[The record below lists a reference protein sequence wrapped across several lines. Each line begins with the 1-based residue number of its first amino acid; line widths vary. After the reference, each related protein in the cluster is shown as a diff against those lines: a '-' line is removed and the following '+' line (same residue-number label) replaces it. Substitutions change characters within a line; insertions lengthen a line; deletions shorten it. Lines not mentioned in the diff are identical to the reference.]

1 MTYLRM
7 IAAFLPYWNGERIPR
22 GIQTLRKQPVTCL
35 LNQNKTTKDKVEKSR
50 DMTSTQTEIV
60 ATYHGIEVPNAPH
73 LGSTMIANMNEG
85 SYERRE
91 VQSALNF
98 IKKGDRVVE
107 MGAGAGVVGAIA
119 AKNCAPAK
127 IVSFEANHKLI
138 PHVKALYKH
147 NKIQSKIEVR
157 NKIVLSEPTPPKTVE
172 VFIWEDFPG
181 SGMSLTEG
189 QDRTKKVSV
198 PVATWDEIRK
208 KVKPTVLLMTIE
220 GAELEFFRHADLSG
234 IRVIIAELHRH
245 IYHRP
250 GMREIRDGI
259 AAKGFVEDKGA
270 SGGGVFVFTAVTEQT
285 QEIKG
290 IEENQST

>member
-1 MTYLRM
+1 MS
-7 IAAFLPYWNGERIPR
+7 
-22 GIQTLRKQPVTCL
+22 QKKTLKGTA
-35 LNQNKTTKDKVEKSR
+35 EKSR
-50 DMTSTQTEIV
+50 DMMSTQKDIV
-60 ATYHGIEVPNAPH
+60 ATYHGIEVLNAPH
-73 LGSTMIANMNEG
+73 LGATMINNMNEG

-91 VQSALNF
+91 VQSALHF

-138 PHVKALYKH
+138 PHVKELYKH

-157 NKIVLSEPTPPKTVE
+157 NKIVLSDPTPPKSVE
-172 VFIWEDFPG
+172 FFIRGNFLG
-181 SGMSLTEG
+181 SGMTITKG
-189 QDRTKKVSV
+189 QDRAEKVSV
-198 PVATWDEIRK
+198 PVASWDEIKK
-208 KVKPTVLLMTIE
+208 KVKPTVLLMDIE

-259 AAKGFVEDKGA
+259 AAKGFVEDRDA
-270 SGGGVFVFTAVTEQT
+270 SGGGVFVFTAVPEQT
-285 QEIKG
+285 KETG
-290 IEENQST
+290 GTDPDQSA

>member
-1 MTYLRM
+1 MRHSN
-7 IAAFLPYWNGERIPR
+7 IAQTAGEVSN
-22 GIQTLRKQPVTCL
+22 KQK
-35 LNQNKTTKDKVEKSR
+35 KTTKDKVEKSR
-50 DMTSTQTEIV
+50 DMTSTQKEIV
-60 ATYHGIEVPNAPH
+60 ATYHGIEVPDAPH
-73 LGSTMIANMNEG
+73 LGSTMINNMNEG

-157 NKIVLSEPTPPKTVE
+157 NKIVLSDPTPPKTVE
-172 VFIWEDFPG
+172 FFIQGGGLG
-181 SGMSLTEG
+181 SGVSATQG
-189 QDRTKKVSV
+189 QDRAEKVSV
-198 PVATWDEIRK
+198 TVTTWDDIRK
-208 KVKPTVLLMTIE
+208 KVKPTVLLMNIE

-259 AAKGFVEDKGA
+259 AAKGFVEDRDA
-270 SGGGVFVFTAVTEQT
+270 SGGGVFVFTAVTEKTEQT
-285 QEIKG
+285 DEIKR
-290 IEENQST
+290 IEADQST